1 MNDLGP
7 DEDKANIVRLALL
20 KQEHAD
26 LDASLTAVL
35 AQPLPDQLLAMRLK
49 KKKLATRDEIVQ
61 LEGRLT
67 PDIIA

>member
-20 KQEHAD
+20 KQEHGD

-49 KKKLATRDEIVQ
+49 KKKLALRDEIVQ

>member
-20 KQEHAD
+20 KQEHGD
-26 LDASLTAVL
+26 LDASLDAVL

-49 KKKLATRDEIVQ
+49 KKKLALRDEIVQ